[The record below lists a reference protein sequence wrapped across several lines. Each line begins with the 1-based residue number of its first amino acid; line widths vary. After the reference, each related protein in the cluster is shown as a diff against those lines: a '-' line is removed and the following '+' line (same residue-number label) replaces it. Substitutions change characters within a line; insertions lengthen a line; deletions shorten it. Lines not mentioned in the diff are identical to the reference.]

1 MITLLK
7 RKIEAGRRKLRAFNL
22 RIKALWKICTT
33 HNFILVYEIEEIKI
47 NGNPG
52 RKSAFIRRTDYNTE
66 SDFYTMKASMCH
78 QFGKQ
83 ILDKDAKIGDYIPI
97 GYEWDYTITEETLKE
112 SGWKYI
118 EVSPFTGKPEW
129 VYGEYINPELDLP
142 GTKFV
147 LITEDDNIII
157 SYYGETIYKRKVT
170 SMKEIS
176 EFVKFFK

>member
-1 MITLLK
+1 MKKTVQIVTIPLSKKGWSKCDIINDGKFTSIGIYSSEGFGNWQAQQLLV
-7 RKIEAGRRKLRAFNL
+7 LL
-22 RIKALWKICTT
+22 
-33 HNFILVYEIEEIKI
+33 
-47 NGNPG
+47 
-52 RKSAFIRRTDYNTE
+52 
-66 SDFYTMKASMCH
+66 SDAE
-78 QFGKQ
+78 
-83 ILDKDAKIGDYIPI
+83 IGDYIPI
-97 GYEWDYTITEETLKE
+97 GFPITEEKLKE